1 LTNSS
6 LFKNVVD
13 QFASWAWV
21 SPKVGE
27 TFRDAFEEVRSSSN
41 LAPFGDKFSEEVE
54 EETEEESESVS
65 WMIGLQ
71 FPGEW
76 CSGKSGIVVL
86 YRRGCLD
93 NIIESSPKL
102 SRTWFGRDL
111 AIQNSTVQVF

>member
-13 QFASWAWV
+13 PFVSWAWV

-27 TFRDAFEEVRSSSN
+27 TFREAFEEVRSSSN
-41 LAPFGDKFSEEVE
+41 LAPFGDKFSEE
-54 EETEEESESVS
+54 EETEEESQ
-65 WMIGLQ
+65 MIGLQ
-71 FPGEW
+71 WEW

-93 NIIESSPKL
+93 NIIESSSNIVKNMVWPL
-102 SRTWFGRDL
+102 L
-111 AIQNSTVQVF
+111 AIRNSTVEVF